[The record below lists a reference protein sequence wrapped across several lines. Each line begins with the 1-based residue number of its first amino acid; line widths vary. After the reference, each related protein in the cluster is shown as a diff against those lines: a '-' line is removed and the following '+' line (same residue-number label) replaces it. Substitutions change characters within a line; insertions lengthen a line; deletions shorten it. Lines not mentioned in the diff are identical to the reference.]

1 MVAEP
6 GPGEVD
12 HGVDARQRGPI
23 EPSAGGVPSDL
34 TGGRSPAHDRHR
46 HVADLPQTGCQSGA
60 DQPARSGDGHAH
72 DPYPARV
79 RTRTL
84 LLLAVACGLAIL
96 AAGTIQLLRLANEDT
111 SAELHAVGDA
121 VRVGDLDVT
130 VLSFTDTGGTATAE
144 LRVGGVDDPDGVD
157 DFRLVVP
164 GRSLAPTGQG
174 TDDCAGTTVAMAE
187 CTVTFDTSA
196 ASGDGRVLL
205 YRRGDDVARWQVT
218 AG

>member
-1 MVAEP
+1 
-6 GPGEVD
+6 
-12 HGVDARQRGPI
+12 
-23 EPSAGGVPSDL
+23 
-34 TGGRSPAHDRHR
+34 
-46 HVADLPQTGCQSGA
+46 
-60 DQPARSGDGHAH
+60 
-72 DPYPARV
+72 V

-96 AAGTIQLLRLANEDT
+96 VAGTIQLLRLANEDA
-111 SAELHAVGDA
+111 SPNLHAVGDS
-121 VRVGDLDVT
+121 VRIGDLDVT

-144 LRVGGVDDPDGVD
+144 LRLGGVDDPDGVD
-157 DFRLVVP
+157 DFRLVAP
-164 GRSLAPTGQG
+164 GRSLAPTGRG
-174 TDDCAGTTVAMAE
+174 SDDCAGTTVAMAE

>member
-1 MVAEP
+1 
-6 GPGEVD
+6 
-12 HGVDARQRGPI
+12 
-23 EPSAGGVPSDL
+23 VPDL
-34 TGGRSPAHDRHR
+34 AQVRREG
-46 HVADLPQTGCQSGA
+46 GA
-60 DQPARSGDGHAH
+60 DQPARSGDGYAHA
-72 DPYPARV
+72 PYPARV

-96 AAGTIQLLRLANEDT
+96 VAGTIQLLRLANEDT
-111 SAELHAVGDA
+111 GADLHAVGDS

-130 VLSFTDTGGTATAE
+130 VLSFTDSDGTATAE
-144 LRVGGVDDPDGVD
+144 VRLGGVDDPAGVD

-174 TDDCAGTTVAMAE
+174 PDDCAGTTVAVAE